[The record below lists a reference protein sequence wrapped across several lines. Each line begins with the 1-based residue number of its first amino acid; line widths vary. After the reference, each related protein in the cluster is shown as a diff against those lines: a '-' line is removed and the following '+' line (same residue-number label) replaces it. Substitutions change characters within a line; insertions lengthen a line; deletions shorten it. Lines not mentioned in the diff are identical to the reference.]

1 VRKKLKAANKSFSQF
16 QKKYRK
22 RKEVESDRKNKEML
36 EDELKFFLLL
46 EHRRKQK
53 QRKLD
58 LMQLIE
64 ILPSLKIGAYF
75 EKQKEDAAK
84 KIQAFYRGYRE
95 RKMFQSKRESL
106 IQRKAAIVIQQ
117 AVIIIILSFVF

>member
-1 VRKKLKAANKSFSQF
+1 MRKKLKAANKSFSQF